1 MTKGLSPSK
10 FCILKVGYNTCGLPF
25 VRTSPDHGVG
35 LDIAGKDQ
43 ADAQSF
49 TASVFQAIDRVRMH
63 QQHAELTAHVLP
75 KFEQKS
81 RRDS

>member
-1 MTKGLSPSK
+1 
-10 FCILKVGYNTCGLPF
+10 
-25 VRTSPDHGVG
+25 
-35 LDIAGKDQ
+35 
-43 ADAQSF
+43 
-49 TASVFQAIDRVRMH
+49 MH